1 MITPS
6 GEELFRVPENTEPPP
21 TEPAHQPNAAT
32 AVADRYVIDPMIS
45 RFTVKVTATG
55 LLSSFGHSPTIQIR
69 DFKGEIEFN
78 PQALD
83 HSSLQLVVR
92 ADSLS
97 VADNISDKDRREIES
112 QMRDQVLEICK
123 YSEIAFVTTNVSV
136 ENTTNSLNDV
146 MLTGRLSLHGVIRP
160 LRIPVR
166 LSLTGDLL
174 RAFGEFS
181 LRQSDYSIKPV
192 SAVGGGLKVKDEVK
206 FTFDIAARKQS

>member
-1 MITPS
+1 M
-6 GEELFRVPENTEPPP
+6 PENTEPPL
-21 TEPAHQPNAAT
+21 TEPAPQPDAAT

-45 RFTVKVTATG
+45 RFTVKVIATG

-78 PQALD
+78 AHAIDQ
-83 HSSLQLVVR
+83 SSLHLVVR
-92 ADSLS
+92 TDSLS

-112 QMRDQVLEICK
+112 QMRDQVLETSK
-123 YSEIAFVTTNVSV
+123 YSEIVYSTTQVSPQDG
-136 ENTTNSLNDV
+136 SRPNDV
-146 MLTGRLSLHGVIRP
+146 MLAGRLSLHGVTRP
-160 LRIPVR
+160 QRIPAR

-192 SAVGGGLKVKDEVK
+192 TAVGGGLKVKDEVK